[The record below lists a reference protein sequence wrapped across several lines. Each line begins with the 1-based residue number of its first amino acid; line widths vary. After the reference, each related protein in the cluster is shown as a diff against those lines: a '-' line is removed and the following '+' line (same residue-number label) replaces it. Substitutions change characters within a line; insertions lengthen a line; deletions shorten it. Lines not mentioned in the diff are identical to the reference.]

1 MTKINSA
8 LVERAESTL
17 ATGVAPDWDEF
28 LEIQGLHGLAICIHS
43 QDELEFIEK
52 FFHYR
57 APYLWDKLLKR
68 TKTDL
73 WHKALSLN
81 MNIFLHYTKDAL
93 DYTLVDKGISSVQH
107 KIDCHIWHNT
117 VVVMSGDLRDRIEE
131 EVDDESLKVG
141 TKVIML
147 DPKTKLGFPT
157 VPTATRQKWFKE
169 RTILEIA
176 AIDHE
181 SDVLPYFVRQ
191 AEYTGDEE
199 DRDLL
204 QGWVQP
210 HMIRA
215 VKNPEEGK
223 EIMVLDM

>member
-1 MTKINSA
+1 MTKINNA
-8 LVERAESTL
+8 LIERAEYTL

-28 LEIQGLHGLAICIHS
+28 LEIQGLHGLTFCIRS
-43 QDELEFIEK
+43 QGEFEFIEK

-57 APYLWDKLLKR
+57 APYVWDNLKER
-68 TKTDL
+68 AKTEMWL
-73 WHKALSLN
+73 ALRHN
-81 MNIFLHYTKDAL
+81 RNIFLHYNKDAL
-93 DYTLVDKGISSVQH
+93 YYTLVDTGIGSVQY
-107 KIDCHIWHNT
+107 KLDCHIWHNT

-131 EVDDESLKVG
+131 EVDDEYLKVG

-157 VPTATRQKWFKE
+157 VPTATRQKWFE
-169 RTILEIA
+169 ESTLLEIA

-181 SDVLPYFVRQ
+181 SDELPYFVQQ

-215 VKNPEEGK
+215 VENPAEGK

>member
-1 MTKINSA
+1 MTKINNA
-8 LVERAESTL
+8 LIERAEYTL

-28 LEIQGLHGLAICIHS
+28 LEVQGLHGLTICIRS
-43 QDELEFIEK
+43 QGEFEFIEK

-57 APYLWDKLLKR
+57 APYVWDNLKESA
-68 TKTDL
+68 
-73 WHKALSLN
+73 KAAMWLALRN
-81 MNIFLHYTKDAL
+81 NRNIFLHYNKGAL
-93 DYTLVDKGISSVQH
+93 YFTLVDTGIGSVQY

-131 EVDDESLKVG
+131 EVDDEHLKVG
-141 TKVIML
+141 TKVIMI

-157 VPTATRQKWFKE
+157 VPTATRQKWFE
-169 RTILEIA
+169 ESTILEIA
-176 AIDHE
+176 AIDHK
-181 SDVLPYFVRQ
+181 SDELPYFVQQ

-199 DRDLL
+199 DRSLL
-204 QGWVQP
+204 LGWVQP

-215 VKNPEEGK
+215 VENPEEGK

>member
-1 MTKINSA
+1 
-8 LVERAESTL
+8 
-17 ATGVAPDWDEF
+17 
-28 LEIQGLHGLAICIHS
+28 
-43 QDELEFIEK
+43 
-52 FFHYR
+52 
-57 APYLWDKLLKR
+57 
-68 TKTDL
+68 
-73 WHKALSLN
+73 
-81 MNIFLHYTKDAL
+81 
-93 DYTLVDKGISSVQH
+93 
-107 KIDCHIWHNT
+107 
-117 VVVMSGDLRDRIEE
+117 
-131 EVDDESLKVG
+131 
-141 TKVIML
+141 ML

-181 SDVLPYFVRQ
+181 SDVLPYFVHQ